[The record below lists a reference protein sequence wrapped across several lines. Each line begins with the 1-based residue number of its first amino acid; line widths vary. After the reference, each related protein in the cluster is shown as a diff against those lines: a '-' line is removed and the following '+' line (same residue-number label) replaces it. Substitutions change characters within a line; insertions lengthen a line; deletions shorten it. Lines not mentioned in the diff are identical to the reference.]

1 MDVKGFVGISLVDWD
16 GKNSSVIFL
25 PNCNLRCPFCQN
37 AKLVLQPSQLPSV
50 PPERIWNYLQKN
62 TSWIDGVVITG
73 GEPTLHEDLPTLCQ
87 QIKKIGFPVKLDTNG
102 TNPAMITNLISE
114 GLVDYVAMDL
124 KAPVTEEKYSIAAGV
139 NIASLLPKIE
149 QSIQTL
155 LAEKVDYEFRTTL
168 VPTIHRPADIELICG
183 RIKSCRKYALQNFR
197 ADFETID
204 PNFQKLN
211 AFLNEDVN
219 AFFQAAR
226 KIVPNTILRI

>member
-1 MDVKGFVGISLVDWD
+1 MDVKGFIGISLVDWD
-16 GKNSSVIFL
+16 GNNSSVIFL

-73 GEPTLHEDLPTLCQ
+73 GEPTLYADLPTLCKE
-87 QIKKIGFPVKLDTNG
+87 IKKIGFPVKLDTNG
-102 TNPAMITNLISE
+102 TNPAMIRNLISE

-124 KAPVTEEKYSIAAGV
+124 KAPFTEEKYSIAAGV
-139 NIASLLPKIE
+139 NMALLLPKIE
-149 QSIQTL
+149 QSIDTL
-155 LAEKVDYEFRTTL
+155 LAGKVDYEFRTTL